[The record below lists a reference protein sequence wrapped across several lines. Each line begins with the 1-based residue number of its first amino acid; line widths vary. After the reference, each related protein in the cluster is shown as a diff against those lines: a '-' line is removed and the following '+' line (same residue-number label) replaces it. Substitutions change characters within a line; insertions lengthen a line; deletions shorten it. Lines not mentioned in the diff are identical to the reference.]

1 MKSLKNRSPL
11 RKSLRLPGYRPGF
24 NTDGSTEL
32 RENANKLSAMATAFL
47 EANGFDKH
55 GQKLSQ
61 K

>member
-1 MKSLKNRSPL
+1 MKNRNSQKKIP
-11 RKSLRLPGYRPGF
+11 RLPGYRPGF